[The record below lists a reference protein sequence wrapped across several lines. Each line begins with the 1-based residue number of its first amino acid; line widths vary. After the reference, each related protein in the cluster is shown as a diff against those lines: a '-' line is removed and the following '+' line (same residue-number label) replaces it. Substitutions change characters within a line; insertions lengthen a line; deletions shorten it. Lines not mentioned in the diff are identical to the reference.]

1 MLLCC
6 CICFPASAAT
16 PIILKRDKGNKWGRY
31 GQDIELARCS
41 IATNTQFICT
51 EETGHLPGRPGA
63 LCIAKPHKTLTKGE
77 RARFPHL
84 LKPPVQGA
92 EREEGFLLEG
102 CLCRTQISPPR
113 KVRRGQNKP
122 WTRPSDRCWDRM
134 PDIKTVDTKQK
145 ERGERQTTT
154 EIKDSPRLRI
164 GGDSEDFPFLLR
176 RLRQLLAT

>member
-1 MLLCC
+1 MVRTLSLHDVALLQ
-6 CICFPASAAT
+6 T
-16 PIILKRDKGNKWGRY
+16 HK
-31 GQDIELARCS
+31 
-41 IATNTQFICT
+41 FIRT
-51 EETGHLPGRPGA
+51 EETGRLPGRPEA
-63 LCIAKPHKTLTKGE
+63 LRIAKPHKTLTKGKG
-77 RARFPHL
+77 ARFPHL

-92 EREEGFLLEG
+92 EREEGFLFEG

-113 KVRRGQNKP
+113 QVRRGQNKP